1 MTFQFLSKPTF
12 KSLIQKFFDNNI
24 FVVDGNIRKSLTDC
38 LSLYI
43 EKMHEEDYFENLIYP
58 KIDKMAD
65 LNEESPEY
73 TNMLHLLRDLLHNTS
88 SARVVE
94 RLIAKVTGPPLS

>member
-1 MTFQFLSKPTF
+1 M
-12 KSLIQKFFDNNI
+12 IQKFFDNNI
-24 FVVDGNIRKSLTDC
+24 FIVDGIIRKSLTDC

-65 LNEESPEY
+65 LNE
-73 TNMLHLLRDLLHNTS
+73 
-88 SARVVE
+88 
-94 RLIAKVTGPPLS
+94 